1 MRTWLRDGRWISLLA
16 CVALVVA
23 FAAPTAF
30 LCVASP
36 DGHRVC
42 SWVIDRT
49 PSTDDWRSF
58 AGAWEAARIALRDFH
73 QWPSW
78 NPYHCGGVPLYQDP
92 QTPVPGVM
100 FLLTF
105 AWLPTPVAMKLWLY
119 VHLLVGALGA
129 RALLRHH
136 GANIPEQV
144 FGAALVTACGFC
156 SEHFGGGH
164 LSFTPFLFLPWALLG
179 HRRAL
184 KDARWSVLTAAVLAM
199 AVWEGGTYPVPL
211 LLVALAAD
219 TILRL
224 GDPAARRAFLVTLPL
239 TGVLFALLAGVRLLP
254 VLLWLREH
262 PRLMPLDDSMTV
274 AEVVLAWTARAHERP
289 FPGHIFVWPEY
300 GDYIGAVPV
309 ALFFAA
315 VVAAFARRDDGA
327 RDRRV
332 DVGVGLALVWCALG
346 NIPGFSLFGLLHELP
361 VYRSLRVPSRFLYPA
376 TVLLALVAGRA
387 LADLRALL
395 LDHRPR
401 RALARSFV
409 ALECALALGVVID
422 LVAVNSPRLQVGA
435 DPPIPGGRAST
446 AFHQE
451 GGGDYWRW
459 PTYPVRAVGTP
470 VCYVAFDWT
479 PAPQLWQ
486 GEGPQQRVEPADG
499 GTARSL
505 EWSPNVLRI
514 EVDLARPATL
524 LVNQN
529 TDSGWSTS
537 LGTIDR
543 AQALLAVAL
552 PAGRHTVTLTHA
564 VRGLWAGAL
573 FTLLGMLASAWVLR
587 RAPPERVERWRSAL
601 AGRLFVPD
609 SLNPAPPEPAPSPI
623 GPPPP
628 AA

>member
-1 MRTWLRDGRWISLLA
+1 MRSWLRDGRWLSLLA
-16 CVALVVA
+16 CIALVAA
-23 FAAPTAF
+23 FVAPTAR

-42 SWVIDRT
+42 SWALDQT
-49 PSTDDWRSF
+49 PSTDDWRAF
-58 AGAWEAARIALRDFH
+58 AGAWEAARISLRDFH

-105 AWLPTPVAMKLWLY
+105 GWLPTPVGMKLWLWA
-119 VHLLVGALGA
+119 HLLVGALGA

-136 GANIPEQV
+136 GANTPEQV
-144 FGAALVTACGFC
+144 LGAALVAACGFC

-184 KDARWSVLTAAVLAM
+184 ADARWSVLTAAALAL

-211 LLVALAAD
+211 MVVALAAD
-219 TILRL
+219 TLLRL
-224 GDPAARRAFLVTLPL
+224 GHPADRRALAVSLPL
-239 TGVLFALLAGVRLLP
+239 TGLLFALLSAVRLVP

-262 PRLMPLDDSMTV
+262 PRLMPLDDSMSL

-289 FPGHIFVWPEY
+289 FPPHVFVWPEY
-300 GDYIGAVPV
+300 GDYVGAAPV

-327 RDRRV
+327 RERRV
-332 DVGVGLALVWCALG
+332 DAGVALALVWCALG

-376 TVLLALVAGRA
+376 TVLLALVVGRG

-395 LDHRPR
+395 LDRRPR
-401 RALARSFV
+401 RNLLRAFL
-409 ALECALALGVVID
+409 ALECALALGVAVD

-435 DPPIPGGRAST
+435 DPALPGGRASA
-446 AFHQE
+446 AFHQV

-459 PTYPVRAVGTP
+459 PTYPVRGVGTP

-479 PAPQLWQ
+479 PAPQLWL
-486 GEGPQQRVEPADG
+486 GPGPQQRVEPAG
-499 GTARSL
+499 AGTVRAL
-505 EWSPNVLRI
+505 AWTPNVLRF

-529 TDSGWSTS
+529 TDPGWTAS

-543 AQALLAVAL
+543 AEALLSVDL
-552 PAGRHTVTLTHA
+552 PAGRHAVTLTHA
-564 VRGLWAGAL
+564 VLGLWPGAL
-573 FTLLGMLASAWVLR
+573 LTLLGILGAAWVLR
-587 RAPPERVERWRSAL
+587 RAPPARVTEWRGAL
-601 AGRLFVPD
+601 ARRLF
-609 SLNPAPPEPAPSPI
+609 AEE
-623 GPPPP
+623 
-628 AA
+628 

>member
-16 CVALVVA
+16 CVALVAA
-23 FAAPTAF
+23 FVAPTARM
-30 LCVASP
+30 CVAAP

-42 SWVIDRT
+42 TWVLDQT

-58 AGAWEAARIALRDFH
+58 AGAWEAARISLRDFH

-105 AWLPTPVAMKLWLY
+105 GWLPTPVGMKLWLW

-136 GANIPEQV
+136 GANLPEQV
-144 FGAALVTACGFC
+144 LGAALVTACGFC

-184 KDARWSVLTAAVLAM
+184 DDARWSVLTAAVLAL

-211 LLVALAAD
+211 LVVALAAD
-219 TILRL
+219 TLLRL
-224 GDPAARRAFLVTLPL
+224 PDPRARRALVVTLPL
-239 TGVLFALLAGVRLLP
+239 TGGLFALLAGVRLVP

-262 PRLMPLDDSMTV
+262 PRLMPLDDAMSV

-289 FPGHIFVWPEY
+289 FPGHVFVWPEY
-300 GDYIGAVPV
+300 GDYIGAAPV
-309 ALFFAA
+309 ALFALA
-315 VVAAFARRDDGA
+315 LVAALARRDDGA

-332 DVGVGLALVWCALG
+332 DAGVAAALVWCALG

-376 TVLLALVAGRA
+376 TVLLALVVGRA
-387 LADLRALL
+387 LADLRTLL
-395 LDHRPR
+395 LAR
-401 RALARSFV
+401 RARPAVARGFV
-409 ALECALALGVVID
+409 ALEWALAVAVAVD

-435 DPPIPGGRAST
+435 DPPLPGGRASA

-459 PTYPVRAVGTP
+459 PTYPVRGVGAP

-479 PAPQLWQ
+479 PAPQLWL
-486 GEGPQQRVEPADG
+486 GPGPQQRVEPADAG
-499 GTARSL
+499 AARAVG
-505 EWSPNVLRI
+505 WTPNALRFDV
-514 EVDLARPATL
+514 ELARPATL
-524 LVNQN
+524 VVNQN
-529 TDSGWSTS
+529 TDSGWTTS
-537 LGTIDR
+537 LGAVDR
-543 AQALLAVAL
+543 SQPLLSVEL
-552 PAGRHTVTLTHA
+552 PAGHHAVTLTHA

-573 FTLLGMLASAWVLR
+573 LTLLGMIASAWVLR
-587 RAPPERVERWRSAL
+587 RAPPARVEAWRAAL
-601 AGRLFVPD
+601 AKRAFD
-609 SLNPAPPEPAPSPI
+609 ADA
-623 GPPPP
+623 
-628 AA
+628 